1 MLSEGQV
8 GDMSFSF
15 GRVQW
20 NWLLGL
26 VGAVIVIST
35 IFSQVY
41 GVPILTVF
49 LPFAGITVV
58 GLVIGWM
65 LRHIA
70 NFNPYEY

>member
-1 MLSEGQV
+1 MAY
-8 GDMSFSF
+8 DF

-26 VGAVIVIST
+26 VVAVVVVST
-35 IFSQVY
+35 AFSQVFD
-41 GVPILTVF
+41 VPLLSVF
-49 LPFAGITVV
+49 LPFAAMVV
-58 GLVIGWM
+58 IGLILGWM

>member
-1 MLSEGQV
+1 MGFEFGQI
-8 GDMSFSF
+8 
-15 GRVQW
+15 QW

-26 VGAVIVIST
+26 LVALVVVST
-35 IFSQVY
+35 AFSQMFSVSL
-41 GVPILTVF
+41 LTVF
-49 LPFAGITVV
+49 LPFAAMVVV

>member
-1 MLSEGQV
+1 MCMG
-8 GDMSFSF
+8 FTF
-15 GRVQW
+15 GEVQW

-26 VGAVIVIST
+26 IAAVVIVST
-35 IFSQVY
+35 AFSQVF
-41 GVPILTVF
+41 GVPLLSVF
-49 LPFAGITVV
+49 LPFAAMTVV